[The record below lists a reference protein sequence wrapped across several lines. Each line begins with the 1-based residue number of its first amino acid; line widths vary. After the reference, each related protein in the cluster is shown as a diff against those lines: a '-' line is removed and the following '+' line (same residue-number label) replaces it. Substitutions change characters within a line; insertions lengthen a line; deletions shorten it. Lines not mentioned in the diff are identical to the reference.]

1 MALNLKRLPCY
12 WGVQERHSFFGRCSR
27 MKLKD
32 KAISNK
38 TIPAHEHK
46 SEEQPVEVRKEGQRV
61 EVQRLI
67 TS

>member
-1 MALNLKRLPCY
+1 
-12 WGVQERHSFFGRCSR
+12 

-38 TIPAHEHK
+38 TILAHEHK
-46 SEEQPVEVRKEGQRV
+46 SVEQPVEVRKEGQRV